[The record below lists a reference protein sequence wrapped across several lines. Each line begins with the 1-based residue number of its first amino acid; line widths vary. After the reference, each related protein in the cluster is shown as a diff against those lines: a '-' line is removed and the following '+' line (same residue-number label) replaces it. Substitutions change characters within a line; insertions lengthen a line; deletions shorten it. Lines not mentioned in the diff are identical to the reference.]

1 MMCIQVEQFVLL
13 FSKPKVSSLF
23 CLYQVNIMEVLK
35 QLTKCSMPF
44 QNLYFTRTCHIRR
57 HFVISLLWLVAKERM
72 LFGLKKKKKKKK
84 RSAGTEEERSHC
96 YLNKNLRSLE
106 VELISLTSWLEFNH
120 PNIHMY
126 M

>member
-1 MMCIQVEQFVLL
+1 MLYAL
-13 FSKPKVSSLF
+13 SKPVFYKDMSHQKALGHLF
-23 CLYQVNIMEVLK
+23 ALAGRQRKNA
-35 QLTKCSMPF
+35 
-44 QNLYFTRTCHIRR
+44 
-57 HFVISLLWLVAKERM
+57 LW
-72 LFGLKKKKKKKK
+72 FKKKK